1 VNQFFDLAGLSNTV
15 GCPVLRVFG
24 EGQMPRTH
32 TQRVFVQHG
41 ESRVVEELMKY
52 ICLGYLEPGKFEN
65 MSESER
71 DTVLDE
77 CFSYNDELR
86 KHGHL
91 VAEEP
96 LQPANAAVTV
106 GWKDGKVAVTDG
118 PYAETKEQLGGI
130 QVLEA
135 RDLNHAIQLISQS
148 PGVKLKCG
156 TIEIRPA
163 ADISEMIRESERRR
177 RKDTPR

>member
-1 VNQFFDLAGLSNTV
+1 
-15 GCPVLRVFG
+15 
-24 EGQMPRTH
+24 
-32 TQRVFVQHG
+32 
-41 ESRVVEELMKY
+41 MKY

-71 DTVLDE
+71 NTVFDE

-86 KHGHL
+86 KNGHL

-96 LQPANAAVTV
+96 LQPANMAVTIS
-106 GWKDGKVAVTDG
+106 WKNGKVAVTDG

-148 PGVKLKCG
+148 PGVRLNCG

-163 ADISEMIRESERRR
+163 ADINEIIRESERRR
-177 RKDTPR
+177 RKDTSR